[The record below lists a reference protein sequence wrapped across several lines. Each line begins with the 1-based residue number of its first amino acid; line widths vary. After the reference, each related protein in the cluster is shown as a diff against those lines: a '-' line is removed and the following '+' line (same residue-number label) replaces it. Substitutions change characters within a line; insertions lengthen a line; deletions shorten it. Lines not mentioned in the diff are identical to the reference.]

1 MFIFLGM
8 QIAIAKLQA
17 KLDHEYSLRA
27 SIEGHLE
34 REKQV
39 SSEAAQVIHDAKA
52 KLAAKVEE
60 VEMLQNKLSHAEGLV
75 KELESR
81 LESEGS
87 LLEQRGMKIQS
98 LLNEKESSSKNLEVN
113 LGREESLREQLD
125 STVMILGE
133 KEEKLQN
140 LQQQLGQKDEKV
152 KEVIE
157 KQKDA
162 KVVAAELQNQVA
174 LLEAERIEDKK
185 NSAMLLDDFSQW
197 RSSTEE
203 GNYI

>member
-8 QIAIAKLQA
+8 QIAIANLQA